1 MDITETFVYGFSS
14 VGFLNGLLFLYVSL
28 KSKRKSPLFF
38 GLAWFFSIAAVTS
51 SIFFTLHWANV
62 FAGLSQGFLI
72 LGILGV
78 LKEEHGNISILRLRT
93 LYLIPLT
100 VMVFG
105 IAESIIETEPEDGF
119 VIGGIFGLFATFVF
133 VESLKRTHGR
143 NIVIMGLLFA
153 FGSLMT
159 SLYPIF
165 RGEIAELSPY
175 AALGVLSFSF
185 LAFFSYYKI
194 IFSERFFK
202 TIPQA
207 TIETPELRGVHLESP
222 EEFENLK
229 ESLKDYPVLAFMR
242 GLNSPEG
249 WTTYKFSTIEG
260 ENVIY
265 PTDLYKITD
274 FVFRYLAEAKNKG
287 VKGVVVL
294 EGLEFLRVYN
304 DFKAVAK
311 MIASVRDYVLSYEG
325 ALIVVLDEKAWD
337 EKELNTLKRM
347 LL

>member
-1 MDITETFVYGFSS
+1 MDITETFVYGLTLIRIF
-14 VGFLNGLLFLYVSL
+14 GGLLFFYAYL
-28 KSKRKSPLFF
+28 KSKRKSALLIALSWFLVIPSTTFGILFDLRVENVF
-38 GLAWFFSIAAVTS
+38 IGLAY
-51 SIFFTLHWANV
+51 
-62 FAGLSQGFLI
+62 GFMI
-72 LGILGV
+72 LGFFELIN
-78 LKEEHGNISILRLRT
+78 EEKGLLRAKS
-93 LYLIPLT
+93 LYLIPLV

-105 IAESIIETEPEDGF
+105 FVESIVEVEPEDCF
-119 VIGGIFGLFATFVF
+119 VISGIFAFIAAFILA
-133 VESLKRTHGR
+133 ESLKRIYGKDV
-143 NIVIMGLLFA
+143 IIMGLSIAISGIITPF
-153 FGSLMT
+153 
-159 SLYPIF
+159 YPVYHEKF
-165 RGEIAELSPY
+165 ENKSPIL
-175 AALGVLSFSF
+175 LGVLLFTF
-185 LAFFSYYKI
+185 LTFFFYYRI

-265 PTDLYKITD
+265 PTDLYRITD
-274 FVFRYLAEAKNKG
+274 LVFRYLTEAKNKG